1 VKTGGDIDIECFNNK
16 FSNLETLDLSNST
29 ITNLRGFPKLKNL
42 KKLDMSNN
50 RLSRGLE
57 SLKDC
62 ENLTQIILSYNKIKE
77 LDVLEPL
84 GNLKHLT
91 HLELGLGDELPP
103 EVGYR
108 AKVFSMIPSLQ
119 YLDQEDIDG
128 NVEEEEEEHVNGNGL
143 AEEDDDLDDG
153 DDELEDEE
161 AEVEDEEEESDVEEG
176 VTSGIDTLYPSSA
189 LLNHHQDY
197 EEEEGSDDDEEED
210 LEDSEE
216 EEVESTRGKRSP
228 TESTRGKKR
237 KLESEG
243 DPDSH

>member
-1 VKTGGDIDIECFNNK
+1 MCDNIF
-16 FSNLETLDLSNST
+16 
-29 ITNLRGFPKLKNL
+29 
-42 KKLDMSNN
+42 
-50 RLSRGLE
+50 
-57 SLKDC
+57 
-62 ENLTQIILSYNKIKE
+62 Q
-77 LDVLEPL
+77 
-84 GNLKHLT
+84 
-91 HLELGLGDELPP
+91 LGLGDELPP

-128 NVEEEEEEHVNGNGL
+128 NVEEEEEHVNGNGL

-176 VTSGIDTLYPSSA
+176 VTSGLDTLYPNSG
-189 LLNHHQDY
+189 LLNHQDY
-197 EEEEGSDDDEEED
+197 EEEEDEERSDDDEDED

-216 EEVESTRGKRSP
+216 EEIESTRGKRSP

-237 KLESEG
+237 KLEEPEG
-243 DPDSH
+243 DPDDL